1 MANTNNILPKLKI
14 KRRLEEIIADEWD
27 LELVDQFTT
36 SVSDNPQVWIVQC
49 DDSFMPISNVNNK
62 KLISTCS
69 ITIVVFSQTRETEVH
84 QIINKLMNLAP
95 CDFSSMR
102 INSIAP
108 TSQSTNYQ
116 NDASQGH
123 VMADVTLEFK
133 YFFER
138 TSND

>member
-1 MANTNNILPKLKI
+1 MENTNNILPKLNI

-27 LELVDQFTT
+27 HELVDQFTT

-49 DDSFMPISNVNNK
+49 DDSFTPISNVNNK
-62 KLISTCS
+62 TLLSTC
-69 ITIVVFSQTRETEVH
+69 TVTVLVFSQTRETEVH

-95 CDFSSMR
+95 RNFNGLK

-108 TSQSTNYQ
+108 ISQSTNYQ

-123 VMADVTLEFK
+123 VMADVTLELK

-138 TSND
+138 TS